1 MSIKVRL
8 TLVIFAFAGLI
19 FSGVA
24 GVNLWIQSAK
34 HDAKVINLAG
44 RQRMLTQR
52 MTKEALL
59 IMAGYNISEPFHKT
73 KELFGST
80 LTSLIE
86 GNKELGIPKPKDKA
100 LKEQLSK
107 VSDIWGIFQ
116 PELDKVVAGASAT
129 ELKELYEHSSLI
141 LKEMNAAV
149 KLYEKNS
156 NEAVSKLQTLS
167 LIFSLFAIINTVLA
181 YYIIDSKIIK
191 RIQRLRNTANAI
203 ADSKDLTL
211 KINFTANDE
220 IASAAQAFDRM
231 IEQFSDIT
239 QTTQKLDS
247 ELQVKLNE
255 LKQLSLENR
264 DRMDNQ
270 RSEIMQAA
278 TAMNEMTV
286 TVQEVADNSQSTA
299 QSANKTKEEIF
310 SSNTLVE
317 STIDLTHSLAQR
329 VNEATENIQKLAEA
343 SDSIGGIADT
353 ISNIAE
359 QTNLLALNAAIEA
372 ARAGEQGR
380 GFAVVADEVRSLAQR
395 TQQAT
400 SEIHNMISTLQETT
414 QSSVETMNKSKEQ
427 SEQCV
432 AKSNDMTHALQNI
445 TSSIENIDQLTQQ
458 IATSTDEQS
467 SVSEEMNQ
475 TIVKIETQAES
486 TLENAHSAAEHM
498 NELASMAS
506 HLKAKLDEFKTA

>member
-1 MSIKVRL
+1 MSIKIRL
-8 TLVIFAFAGLI
+8 ILIIFAFAGLI
-19 FSGVA
+19 FSGVT
-24 GVNLWIQSAK
+24 GVNLWIQTAK

-59 IMAGYNISEPFHKT
+59 IMAGHDVSEPFNKT
-73 KELFGST
+73 KALFDST
-80 LTSLIE
+80 LLSLIE
-86 GNKELGIPKPKDKA
+86 GDTARSIPKPNNNV
-100 LKEQLSK
+100 LKEQLEK
-107 VSDIWGIFQ
+107 VSDIWGTFQ
-116 PELDKVVAGASAT
+116 TELNQVVGGAST
-129 ELKELYEHSSLI
+129 KELEQLYEHSSLI

-149 KLYEKNS
+149 KLYEKNN
-156 NEAVSKLQTLS
+156 NEAVSFLQILS
-167 LIFSLFAIINTVLA
+167 LVFGILAILNTVLA
-181 YYIIDSKIIK
+181 YYIIDSKVIK

-211 KINFTANDE
+211 KINFTSNDE

-239 QTTQKLDS
+239 QTTQQLDS
-247 ELQVKLNE
+247 KLQVKLSE
-255 LKQLSLENR
+255 LKQLSVENR
-264 DRMDNQ
+264 NRMDKQ
-270 RSEIMQAA
+270 RGEIMQAA
-278 TAMNEMTV
+278 TAMNQMTV
-286 TVQEVADNSQSTA
+286 TVQEVAGNSQSTA
-299 QSANKTKEEIF
+299 QSANQTKEEIF
-310 SSNTLVE
+310 SSNKLVE
-317 STIDLTHSLAQR
+317 STIDLTHSLAER

-343 SDSIGGIADT
+343 SNSIGGIADT

-400 SEIHNMISTLQETT
+400 SEIHQMINTLQETT
-414 QSSVETMNKSKEQ
+414 QNSVETMNRSKEQ

-432 AKSNDMTHALQNI
+432 AQSNDMTHALENI
-445 TSSIENIDQLTQQ
+445 TSSVENIDQLTQQ
-458 IATSTDEQS
+458 IAISTDEQS
-467 SVSEEMNQ
+467 SVSEEMNK
-475 TIVKIETQAES
+475 TIVRIETQAES

-498 NELASMAS
+498 NELATMAS
-506 HLKAKLDEFKTA
+506 NLKAKLDEFKTA